1 MFHFFESRVDPFAHT
16 PVGPPPGT
24 VGGFI
29 RSQLRPYRR
38 WLPWLAL
45 VGLIA
50 ALTETALIFYSG
62 RLIDLMAA
70 SGPQAFWANHHV
82 EILLALGFILLIRP
96 AVVTLNHLL
105 LEQTLSSNLQEQVRW
120 RAHHHLLSQSVGFF
134 QNDFAGRLSS
144 RVMQMGPAVQDS
156 VHMSFEALWY
166 SMTYVLGAI
175 IILSQIDLRLAVPL
189 ALWVVGYAVFV
200 WHVAGRVGIASE
212 RWAEARSRTS
222 GRIVDAYSN
231 IETVKLFSGG
241 QQEQAYALSALRRLR
256 LRFQKFLRMMTA
268 LAFGLNAINGVL
280 IAIVVGPAIWLWT
293 HGTVS
298 LGEVAAAAALTIRL
312 NGMSAWI
319 LWITVRLFENGG
331 VIREGLQSI
340 AAPHRTTD
348 RPDAIALPRRGAE
361 IRIENLSHHYGKDM
375 GGLSNITL
383 KIPQGQRV
391 GLVGRSGAGKSTL
404 VNLLMR
410 FHEVEEGRILIDGH
424 PINAVTQDS
433 VRAQI
438 GMVSQDTSLLH
449 RSVRDNILYGR
460 PEATEAQVIQAAKQA
475 RAHDFIMGLQDHAG
489 RRGYDTRVGER
500 GVTLSG
506 GQRQRI
512 ALARVILKDAPI
524 LILDEA
530 TSALDSA
537 VEAQVQEALQDV
549 MTGKTVIAIAHRL
562 STIARM
568 DRIIVLDQGRIVQDG
583 PHAAL
588 LEQGG
593 LYADLWQRQSGGLLG
608 TQSAVG

>member
-1 MFHFFESRVDPFAHT
+1 MFHFFESRIDPFAHT
-16 PVGPPPGT
+16 PGGPPPGT

-70 SGPQAFWANHHV
+70 SGPQAFWGNHHV

-120 RAHHHLLSQSVGFF
+120 RAHHHLLNQSVGFF

-166 SMTYVLGAI
+166 SVTYVLGAI

-293 HGTVS
+293 HDTVS

-340 AAPHRTTD
+340 ATPHRITD
-348 RPDAIALPRRGAE
+348 RPDAITLPRRGAE

-449 RSVRDNILYGR
+449 RSVRENILYGR
-460 PEATEAQVIQAAKQA
+460 PEATEAEVIRAAKQA

-588 LEQGG
+588 LDQGG

-608 TQSAVG
+608 AQSAVG

>member
-1 MFHFFESRVDPFAHT
+1 MFRFFESRVDPFNE
-16 PVGPPPGT
+16 PPEGPPPRT
-24 VGGFI
+24 VAGFI
-29 RSQLRPYRR
+29 RSQLVPYKA

-45 VGLIA
+45 AGLVA

-62 RLIDLMAA
+62 RLIDLMAT
-70 SGPQAFWANHHV
+70 SGPQAFWTDHRV
-82 EILLALGFILLIRP
+82 EIMLVLGFLLLVRP
-96 AVVTLNHLL
+96 AIVTLNHLL

-120 RAHHHLLSQSVGFF
+120 RAHRHLLNQSVGFF
-134 QNDFAGRLSS
+134 QNDFAGRVSS

-166 SMTYVLGAI
+166 SVTYVLGAI
-175 IILSQIDLRLAVPL
+175 VILAQIDTRLALPL
-189 ALWVVGYAVFV
+189 ALWVIGYVVFV
-200 WHVAGRVGIASE
+200 RHVASRVGVASE
-212 RWAEARSRTS
+212 RWADARSHVS

-231 IETVKLFSGG
+231 IETVKLFSDAV
-241 QQEQAYALSALRRLR
+241 QEQAYALAALRRLR

-280 IAIVVGPAIWLWT
+280 IVIVVGPAVWLWSR
-293 HGTVS
+293 GAVS

-319 LWITVRLFENGG
+319 LWVTVRLFENGG
-331 VIREGLQSI
+331 VIREGLQSV
-340 AAPHRTTD
+340 AAPHRILD
-348 RPDAIALPRRGAE
+348 APDAIALPGRGAE
-361 IRIENLSHHYGKDM
+361 IRIENLSHHYGKHV
-375 GGLSNITL
+375 GGLSDITL
-383 KIPQGQRV
+383 LIPQGQRV

-410 FHEVEEGRILIDGH
+410 FHDIEQGRILIDGC
-424 PINAVTQDS
+424 PIDTVTQES
-433 VRAQI
+433 LRSRI

-460 PEATEAQVIQAAKQA
+460 PDATEADLVRAAEQA

-489 RRGYDTRVGER
+489 RHGYDTRVGER

-512 ALARVILKDAPI
+512 AIARVILKNAPI

-537 VEAQVQEALQDV
+537 VEAQVQEALYDV
-549 MTGKTVIAIAHRL
+549 MQGKTVIAIAHRL
-562 STIARM
+562 STIAHM
-568 DRIIVLDQGRIVQDG
+568 DRIIVLDQGRIVGDG
-583 PHAAL
+583 THEVL
-588 LEQGG
+588 LRQGG
-593 LYADLWQRQSGGLLG
+593 LYADLWHRQSR
-608 TQSAVG
+608 AVLEAQ

>member
-1 MFHFFESRVDPFAHT
+1 MFRFFESRVDPFAD
-16 PVGPPPGT
+16 PPAGPPPST

-29 RSQLRPYRR
+29 RSQLTPYRR

-45 VGLIA
+45 TGFIV

-70 SGPQAFWANHHV
+70 SGPQAFWATHRI
-82 EILLALGFILLIRP
+82 EILLVLGFVLLIRP
-96 AVVTLNHLL
+96 GVVTLNHLL

-120 RAHHHLLSQSVGFF
+120 RAHHHLLNQSVGFF
-134 QNDFAGRLSS
+134 QNDFAGRVSS

-156 VHMSFEALWY
+156 LHMSFEALWY
-166 SMTYVLGAI
+166 SFTYVLGAI
-175 IILSQIDLRLAVPL
+175 VILSQIDARLAVPL

-200 WHVAGRVGIASE
+200 RYVAGRVGVVSE
-212 RWAEARSRTS
+212 RWADARSRTS

-231 IETVKLFSGG
+231 IETIKLFSDGV
-241 QQEQAYALSALRRLR
+241 QEQTYALSALRRLR

-280 IAIVVGPAIWLWT
+280 IVIVVGPAIWLWT
-293 HGTVS
+293 HGSVS

-331 VIREGLQSI
+331 IIREGLQSV
-340 AAPHRTTD
+340 AAPHRITD
-348 RPDAIALPRRGAE
+348 GAEAIPLPARGAE
-361 IRIENLSHHYGKDM
+361 IRIDHVSHHYGKRM
-375 GGLSNITL
+375 GGLTDITL
-383 KIPQGQRV
+383 TIPQGQRV

-410 FHEVEEGRILIDGH
+410 FHEIEQGRILIDGY
-424 PINAVTQDS
+424 PIDTVTQDS
-433 VRAQI
+433 LRNRI

-449 RSVRDNILYGR
+449 RSVRENILYGR
-460 PEATEAQVIQAAKQA
+460 PHATEADLIRASKQA

-512 ALARVILKDAPI
+512 AIARVILKNAPI

-537 VEAQVQEALQDV
+537 VEAEVQDALHDV
-549 MTGKTVIAIAHRL
+549 MHGKTVIAIAHRL

-568 DRIIVLDQGRIVQDG
+568 DRIIVLDQGYIVQDG
-583 PHAAL
+583 THDAL
-588 LEQGG
+588 LQQGG
-593 LYADLWQRQSGGLLG
+593 LYADLWQRQSG
-608 TQSAVG
+608 AVLEVQ